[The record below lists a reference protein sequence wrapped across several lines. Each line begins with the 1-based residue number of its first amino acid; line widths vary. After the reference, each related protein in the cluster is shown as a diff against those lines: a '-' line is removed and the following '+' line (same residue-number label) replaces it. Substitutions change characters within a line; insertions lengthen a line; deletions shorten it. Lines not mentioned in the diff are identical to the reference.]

1 MRTATNTR
9 GFRLRSG
16 VLIDLRRLLLCFRQI
31 AVTSGHFTLGISHMS
46 GRINF
51 ARLLF
56 GGFLIGGLVLSVAP
70 LRAGPDDDADIAKS
84 LADMLRAARQ
94 VISNNQALINDP
106 NLGDKGLS
114 GQVVLQ
120 QAVEIYKK
128 ATGTDPA
135 NIDTASRLGR
145 LMHAQ
150 MDAIVEATDANQATI
165 NAKGVGFKAFIP
177 AVFGRLVNE
186 SFENHAKN
194 EAQVKVTAPEQLV
207 RNRKSRPD
215 QWESDVIRSKLLQ
228 PDWPRGQVYA
238 AEVDTKGRSAYRM
251 MMPEYYA
258 NSCLS
263 CHGSPKGQT
272 DITGYPKEGGKEGDL
287 GAVISVT
294 LFK

>member
-1 MRTATNTR
+1 MSERIKPACSFN
-9 GFRLRSG
+9 RLFVG
-16 VLIDLRRLLLCFRQI
+16 V
-31 AVTSGHFTLGISHMS
+31 
-46 GRINF
+46 
-51 ARLLF
+51 
-56 GGFLIGGLVLSVAP
+56 FLISCLFSSITP
-70 LRAGPDDDADIAKS
+70 LQAEPTDDASIAKS

-94 VISNNQALINDP
+94 VISSNQARINDP
-106 NLGDKGLS
+106 NLGDKGLT

-120 QAVEIYKK
+120 QAVEIFKK
-128 ATGTDPA
+128 TTGTDPA
-135 NIDTASRLGR
+135 SIDPTSRLGR

-177 AVFGRLVNE
+177 AVFARLVNE
-186 SFENHAKN
+186 SFESHAKN
-194 EAQVKVTAPEQLV
+194 EAQIKVTAPEQLV

-215 QWESDVIRSKLLQ
+215 SWESEVISSKLLQ
-228 PDWPRGQVYA
+228 EGWPRGQAYS
-238 AEVDTKGRSAYRM
+238 AEIDTKGRPAFRM

-263 CHGSPKGQT
+263 CHGSPKGET

-294 LFK
+294 LFKQ

>member
-1 MRTATNTR
+1 MNGWIVAGGLFN
-9 GFRLRSG
+9 RLVFS
-16 VLIDLRRLLLCFRQI
+16 LLLI
-31 AVTSGHFTLGISHMS
+31 VATGLFTVS
-46 GRINF
+46 
-51 ARLLF
+51 
-56 GGFLIGGLVLSVAP
+56 
-70 LRAGPDDDADIAKS
+70 LRAAPDDDAAIAKS

-94 VISNNQALINDP
+94 VISSNQARINDP

-128 ATGTDPA
+128 STGTDPA
-135 NIDTASRLGR
+135 SIDPASRLGR
-145 LMHAQ
+145 LLRAQ

-177 AVFGRLVNE
+177 AVFARLVNE
-186 SFENHAKN
+186 AFENRAKD
-194 EAQVKVTAPEQLV
+194 EAKIKVTAPEQLV

-215 QWESDVIRSKLLQ
+215 EWEADIIRSKLLQ
-228 PDWPRGQVYA
+228 ADWPRGQAYA
-238 AEVDTKGRSAYRM
+238 ADVTAKGRPAYRM

-258 NSCLS
+258 TSCLS
-263 CHGSPKGQT
+263 CHGSPKGET

-287 GAVISVT
+287 GAVISVI

>member
-1 MRTATNTR
+1 MRR
-9 GFRLRSG
+9 W
-16 VLIDLRRLLLCFRQI
+16 
-31 AVTSGHFTLGISHMS
+31 
-46 GRINF
+46 INPHDF
-51 ARLLF
+51 FNPFVF
-56 GGFLIGGLVLSVAP
+56 GTFLIVVVGLSAAP
-70 LRAGPDDDADIAKS
+70 LLAGADDDAAIAKS
-84 LADMLRAARQ
+84 LADMLRASRQ
-94 VISNNQALINDP
+94 VISSNQTRINDP

-120 QAVEIYKK
+120 QAVEVYKK

-135 NIDTASRLGR
+135 SIDPASRLGR
-145 LMHAQ
+145 LLRAQ

-177 AVFGRLVNE
+177 AVFARLVNE
-186 SFENHAKN
+186 AFESRAKD
-194 EAQVKVTAPEQLV
+194 EAQIKVTAPEQLV

-215 QWESDVIRSKLLQ
+215 EWEGDVIRSKLLQ
-228 PDWPRGQVYA
+228 ADWPRGQAFA
-238 AEVDTKGRSAYRM
+238 ADATTKGRSAYRM

-263 CHGSPKGQT
+263 CHGSPKGET

>member
-1 MRTATNTR
+1 MRR
-9 GFRLRSG
+9 W
-16 VLIDLRRLLLCFRQI
+16 
-31 AVTSGHFTLGISHMS
+31 
-46 GRINF
+46 INPHDF
-51 ARLLF
+51 FNQFVF
-56 GGFLIGGLVLSVAP
+56 GTFLIVVVGLSAAP
-70 LRAGPDDDADIAKS
+70 LLAGPDDDAAIARS
-84 LADMLRAARQ
+84 LADMLRASRQ
-94 VISNNQALINDP
+94 VISSNQTRINDP

-120 QAVEIYKK
+120 QAVEVYKK

-135 NIDTASRLGR
+135 SIDPASRLGR
-145 LMHAQ
+145 LLRAQ

-177 AVFGRLVNE
+177 AVFARLVNE
-186 SFENHAKN
+186 AFESRAKD
-194 EAQVKVTAPEQLV
+194 EAQIKVTAPEQLV

-215 QWESDVIRSKLLQ
+215 EWEGDVIRSKLLQ
-228 PDWPRGQVYA
+228 ADWPRGQAFA
-238 AEVDTKGRSAYRM
+238 ADATTKGRSAYRM

-263 CHGSPKGQT
+263 CHGSPKGET

>member
-1 MRTATNTR
+1 MR
-9 GFRLRSG
+9 
-16 VLIDLRRLLLCFRQI
+16 
-31 AVTSGHFTLGISHMS
+31 

-56 GGFLIGGLVLSVAP
+56 GGFLIGGLVFSVAP

-84 LADMLRAARQ
+84 LADMLRAGRQ
-94 VISNNQALINDP
+94 VISNNQGLINDP

-120 QAVEIYKK
+120 QAIAIYKK
-128 ATGTDPA
+128 ATGIDPSS
-135 NIDTASRLGR
+135 IEPASRFGR

-150 MDAIVEATDANQATI
+150 MEAIVEAIDANQATI

-177 AVFGRLVNE
+177 DVFARLVNE

-207 RNRKSRPD
+207 RNRKARPD
-215 QWESDVIRSKLLQ
+215 PWESDVIATKLLQ
-228 PDWPRGQVYA
+228 PDWPRGQAYA

-258 NSCLS
+258 SSCLS

-287 GAVISVT
+287 GAIISVT